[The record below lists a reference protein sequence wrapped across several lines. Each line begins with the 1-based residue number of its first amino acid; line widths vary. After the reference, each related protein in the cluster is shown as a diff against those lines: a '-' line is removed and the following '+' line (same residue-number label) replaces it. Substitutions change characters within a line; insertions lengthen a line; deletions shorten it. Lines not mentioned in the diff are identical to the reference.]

1 MISIS
6 FSLFHDET
14 DNVIDHS
21 KSLGYFLLPSSPIS
35 KSIRVS
41 SNLFLD
47 FWHKRKASTCIFHH
61 KKTVRSSKSASF
73 YVAKCIITSIFSS
86 LNYSLIF
93 WKIPQIAWKS
103 PIKWDG
109 IIDLFST
116 LTANKKSDT
125 LQTKNYWKEYQ
136 KKEPESLVIYR
147 SPTIQKVF
155 DLLKLHCN
163 ISLLKNSLWKKVD
176 YLTNKNLLLIVQG
189 VPIENYQK

>member
-1 MISIS
+1 MAQLISIS
-6 FSLFHDET
+6 FSFRHDET

-47 FWHKRKASTCIFHH
+47 FWHKRKASIQTNGIFER
-61 KKTVRSSKSASF
+61 KICSKSASF
-73 YVAKCIITSIFSS
+73 YVAKCIIASIFSS
-86 LNYSLIF
+86 LNYSLTF

-136 KKEPESLVIYR
+136 KKNR
-147 SPTIQKVF
+147 
-155 DLLKLHCN
+155 
-163 ISLLKNSLWKKVD
+163 
-176 YLTNKNLLLIVQG
+176 NLLLFTDHQPYKKFLIYYSFIAILV
-189 VPIENYQK
+189 Y

>member
-1 MISIS
+1 MKSDQIYRHISRSTRSRFSCLKSEIQIKSSHMQLKKKNAENFQHQSAYLPRGLKKERNKKSGTQLISIS

-73 YVAKCIITSIFSS
+73 YVAKCIIASIFSS

-93 WKIPQIAWKS
+93 
-103 PIKWDG
+103 
-109 IIDLFST
+109 
-116 LTANKKSDT
+116 
-125 LQTKNYWKEYQ
+125 
-136 KKEPESLVIYR
+136 
-147 SPTIQKVF
+147 
-155 DLLKLHCN
+155 
-163 ISLLKNSLWKKVD
+163 
-176 YLTNKNLLLIVQG
+176 
-189 VPIENYQK
+189 

>member
-6 FSLFHDET
+6 FSLRHDET

-21 KSLGYFLLPSSPIS
+21 KSLGYFLLPSSPPFPKVLGYLPIFSWTFGIS
-35 KSIRVS
+35 AKRVPVYS
-41 SNLFLD
+41 TT
-47 FWHKRKASTCIFHH
+47 RKIH
-61 KKTVRSSKSASF
+61 SKSASF

-93 WKIPQIAWKS
+93 WKIPQIAWKN

-136 KKEPESLVIYR
+136 KKNR
-147 SPTIQKVF
+147 
-155 DLLKLHCN
+155 
-163 ISLLKNSLWKKVD
+163 
-176 YLTNKNLLLIVQG
+176 NLLLFTDHQLYKKFLI
-189 VPIENYQK
+189 Y